1 MAKEQITKNMTFQEA
16 LEKSPEAAGIMMK
29 YGLHCI
35 GCHIA
40 PFETIEQGCL
50 SHGIEEK
57 DIDKM
62 IKEINGSMKKKVN

>member
-1 MAKEQITKNMTFQEA
+1 MAKEEITKDMTFQEA
-16 LEKSPEAAGIMMK
+16 LEKSPKSAEIMMK

-40 PFETIEQGCL
+40 PFETIEQGSL
-50 SHGIEEK
+50 AHGLEKK

-62 IKEINGSMKKKVN
+62 IKEINNIEKK

>member
-1 MAKEQITKNMTFQEA
+1 MAKEEITKGMTFQEA

-50 SHGIEEK
+50 SHGIDK
-57 DIDKM
+57 QDIDKM
-62 IKEINGSMKKKVN
+62 IKEINREMEKQR